1 MEIVILAVLTLF
13 IAISSF
19 IFIVS
24 FLFKHILSDGMLP
37 AYIKILSSMLAILLI
52 AIEIIAVYLL
62 YTIIISK
69 HL

>member
-19 IFIVS
+19 IFVVS
-24 FLFKHILSDGMLP
+24 FLFKHILSDDMLP
-37 AYIKILSSMLAILLI
+37 TYIKILSSMLAILLI

-62 YTIIISK
+62 YTIVISK